1 MILAL
6 NTAQPVH
13 ELALLEEGEILVE
26 QRWMDDHAG
35 VETLVP
41 RITAALKD
49 LGMERTEIHE
59 VVVVRGPGPFTSLR
73 AGVAFANALA
83 EGLHAKL
90 YALDLFE
97 LLRRRAAS
105 ADPVLVVL
113 NAGGLDVAVEWKGE
127 RKIGPPSA
135 LLAEISHDG
144 GVQVVAELKETQM
157 DELRSIAHEKE
168 WKILEGHELQ
178 TLGEVLLTDGL
189 VSLDRTEIVE
199 PLYLKGPKITVSK
212 DPWKNPNAR

>member
-13 ELALLEEGEILVE
+13 ELAFLDEEKILVE
-26 QRWMDDHAG
+26 ENWVDDHQ
-35 VETLVP
+35 VTETLVP
-41 RITAALKD
+41 RITSALKN
-49 LGMERTEIHE
+49 LGMERMEIHE
-59 VVVVRGPGPFTSLR
+59 IVVLRGPGSFTSLR

-90 YALDLFE
+90 YTLDLFE

-127 RKIGPPSA
+127 RKIGPLSA
-135 LLAEISHDG
+135 LLAAVPHDQSL
-144 GVQVVAELKETQM
+144 QVVAELKETQM
-157 DELRSIAHEKE
+157 DELRSIAREKE
-168 WKILEGHELQ
+168 WKIVEGHELQ

-189 VSLDRTEIVE
+189 ASLESTKMAEA
-199 PLYLKGPKITVSK
+199 LYLKGPKITLSK
-212 DPWKNPNAR
+212 DPWKKP